1 MSYQMTAKDKA
12 FQQEKQKLRKEAE
25 RWQQAYFEAAKEVDT
40 LDARIV
46 ELTNEIA
53 LLNKI
58 IEEKCGV
65 DPEDLKAH
73 MERTEKLSDM
83 LSFLTKMGGMY

>member
-1 MSYQMTAKDKA
+1 MAYQMSAKDKA
-12 FQQEKQKLRKEAE
+12 FLQEKQKLRKEAE
-25 RWQQAYFEAAKEVDT
+25 RWRQAYFEATREVNT
-40 LDARIV
+40 LNARIV
-46 ELTNEIA
+46 ELTDEIV

-58 IEEKCGV
+58 IEEKCGI